1 MMKAKSLTKAFKSVA
16 LLITWLSLSNM
27 EAFAVEGDLKA
38 CATVPELGSLL
49 RDLGGDRIAVTVFAK
64 GTEDPHFVEAKPSFI
79 KAMNECDLYV
89 QVGLELEIGWAPALL
104 QNARNARVL
113 PGSAGFL
120 DTSQAIAPLDVPTQ
134 AVDRSMGDVHPFG
147 NPHYL
152 ADPLNGLAVAE
163 LIVQKLGELRPLD
176 KGYFEGRYADF
187 SRRLAARLVGD
198 TLARR
203 YLIEDVKKLAQLFA
217 RGKLKAFLDSQ
228 GQGAQLGGWL
238 RLMLRYYGTKIVD
251 DHNLWP
257 YFAHRFGLVI
267 AGHMEPKPGIPPTTL
282 HMQDLVKR
290 MQADAIKIVITSAYF
305 DPRHGQ
311 FLAEHTGARVLAFA
325 NQVGAW
331 PGTDDYLAM
340 IDYNVKQL
348 AATLG
353 RL

>member
-1 MMKAKSLTKAFKSVA
+1 MAKA
-16 LLITWLSLSNM
+16 
-27 EAFAVEGDLKA
+27 
-38 CATVPELGSLL
+38 
-49 RDLGGDRIAVTVFAK
+49 
-64 GTEDPHFVEAKPSFI
+64 TEDPHFVEAKPSFI
-79 KAMNECDLYV
+79 KAMNKCDLYV

-104 QNARNARVL
+104 QNARNAEVL
-113 PGSAGFL
+113 RGSSGFL
-120 DTSQAIAPLDVPTQ
+120 DASQAIAPLDVPTQ

-163 LIVQKLGELRPLD
+163 LIVRKLGELRPLD
-176 KGYFEGRYADF
+176 RGYFESRFADF
-187 SRRLAARLVGD
+187 SQRLAANLVGD

-203 YLIEDVKKLAQLFA
+203 YPVGDVKKLAQLFE

-238 RLMLRYYGTKIVD
+238 GLMQPYYGTKIVD

-267 AGHMEPKPGIPPTTL
+267 AGHMEPKPGIPPTTQHL
-282 HMQDLVKR
+282 QDLVRR
-290 MQADAIKIVITSAYF
+290 MHRDAIKIVITSAYF

-311 FLAEHTGARVLAFA
+311 FLAKHTGAQVLALA
-325 NQVGAW
+325 NQVGAR
-331 PGTDDYLAM
+331 PGTDDYLTM

-348 AATLG
+348 AAAFGQHL
-353 RL
+353 

>member
-1 MMKAKSLTKAFKSVA
+1 MKAKSLTKVFTSIAYLA
-16 LLITWLSLSNM
+16 TWLSLSNV
-27 EAFAVEGDLKA
+27 EAFAVEGKLKA

-49 RDLGGDRIAVTVFAK
+49 RELGGEHVAVTVFAK
-64 GTEDPHFVEAKPSFI
+64 GTEDPHFVEAKPSLI

-89 QVGLELEIGWAPALL
+89 QVGLDLEIGWAPMLL
-104 QNARNARVL
+104 QNARNAKVL
-113 PGSAGFL
+113 RGSSGFL
-120 DTSQAIAPLDVPTQ
+120 DTSRAITPLDVPTQ

-176 KGYFEGRYADF
+176 KGYFESRYAAF
-187 SRRLAARLVGD
+187 SQRLAANLVGD
-198 TLARR
+198 TLARQ
-203 YLIEDVKKLAQLFA
+203 YAIGDVKKLAQLFE

-238 RLMLRYYGTKIVD
+238 GLMQPYYGTKIVD

-267 AGHMEPKPGIPPTTL
+267 AGHMEPKPGIPPTTQHL
-282 HMQDLVKR
+282 QDLVRR
-290 MQADAIKIVITSAYF
+290 MQTDAIKIVITSAYY

-311 FLAEHTGARVLAFA
+311 FLAKHTGAQVLALA
-325 NQVGAW
+325 NQVGAR
-331 PGTDDYLAM
+331 PGTDDYIAM

-348 AATLG
+348 AAALG
-353 RL
+353 QH

>member
-1 MMKAKSLTKAFKSVA
+1 
-16 LLITWLSLSNM
+16 
-27 EAFAVEGDLKA
+27 
-38 CATVPELGSLL
+38 
-49 RDLGGDRIAVTVFAK
+49 
-64 GTEDPHFVEAKPSFI
+64 
-79 KAMNECDLYV
+79 
-89 QVGLELEIGWAPALL
+89 
-104 QNARNARVL
+104 
-113 PGSAGFL
+113 
-120 DTSQAIAPLDVPTQ
+120 
-134 AVDRSMGDVHPFG
+134 MGDVHPFG

-176 KGYFEGRYADF
+176 KGYFESRYADF
-187 SRRLAARLVGD
+187 SQRLAASLVGG

-203 YLIEDVKKLAQLFA
+203 YPIEDVKKFAQLFE

-228 GQGAQLGGWL
+228 GQGAYLGGWL
-238 RLMLRYYGTKIVD
+238 GLLQPYYGTKIVD

-257 YFAHRFGLVI
+257 YFAHRFGLVV
-267 AGHMEPKPGIPPTTL
+267 AGHMEPKPGIPPTTQ
-282 HMQDLVKR
+282 HMQELVQR
-290 MQADAIKIVITSAYF
+290 MQTDAIKIVITSAYF

-311 FLAEHTGARVLAFA
+311 FLAEHTGARVLALA

-348 AATLG
+348 AARLG

>member
-1 MMKAKSLTKAFKSVA
+1 MQAKSLTKVLTSVA
-16 LLITWLSLSNM
+16 YLITWLSLSNV
-27 EAFAVEGDLKA
+27 EAFAVEGKFKA
-38 CATVPELGSLL
+38 CATVPDLGSLL
-49 RDLGGDRIAVTVFAK
+49 REVGGERIAVTVFAK
-64 GTEDPHFVEAKPSFI
+64 GTEDPHFLEAKPSFI
-79 KAMNECDLYV
+79 KALNECDLYV
-89 QVGLELEIGWAPALL
+89 QVGLELEAGWAPALL
-104 QNARNARVL
+104 QNARNAQVL
-113 PGSAGFL
+113 RGSAGFL

-134 AVDRSMGDVHPFG
+134 AIDRSMGDVHPFG

-152 ADPLNGLAVAE
+152 ADPLNGLAVAG

-176 KGYFEGRYADF
+176 KGYFESRYADF
-187 SRRLAARLVGD
+187 SQRLAASLVGG

-203 YLIEDVKKLAQLFA
+203 YPIEDVKKFAQLFE

-228 GQGAQLGGWL
+228 GQGAHLGGWL
-238 RLMLRYYGTKIVD
+238 GLLQRYYGTKIVD

-267 AGHMEPKPGIPPTTL
+267 AGHMEPKPGIPPTTQ
-282 HMQDLVKR
+282 HMQELVQR
-290 MQADAIKIVITSAYF
+290 MQTNAIKIVITSAYF

-311 FLAEHTGARVLAFA
+311 FLAEHTGARVLALA

-348 AATLG
+348 AARLG